1 MYVCFLED
9 RKNIIEKGIEL
20 SRNTNIIGEEV
31 LYMTNHVYSARELG
45 WSWMSKV
52 SSNQLQNGESLK
64 LIVSGGIHLFIS
76 LISGH
81 F

>member
-45 WSWMSKV
+45 WS
-52 SSNQLQNGESLK
+52 
-64 LIVSGGIHLFIS
+64 
-76 LISGH
+76 
-81 F
+81 